1 MHRFAIALYLSAL
14 GRLVSIDIV
23 LTLTILPRDTTTKLV
38 ITLVQTV
45 IEILAMIVSCMS
57 RRPIAVYR

>member
-1 MHRFAIALYLSAL
+1 MHRFAIALYLSAP

-38 ITLVQTV
+38 ITSVNPGFSASAVQNHCNV
-45 IEILAMIVSCMS
+45 
-57 RRPIAVYR
+57 